1 MSKETDTTLD
11 AIDSDPVHRVR
22 LNPSEADLSL
32 AKAQKIADR
41 TRKQGL
47 EGGYKVWLDTE
58 VEVRKDALGRE
69 HKVVWKVLCWEGE
82 PVRLPGGWKF
92 IAVVEWLGDTPITRT
107 MPGYEGEMIDRE
119 WIAESYCDH
128 CQTKR
133 RRKHVVVVEDA
144 EGTRKRVGST
154 CCRDY
159 LGWDFRPTF
168 LPDPSDS
175 DDDFGGGAVPWTIST
190 HYLLT
195 LAAMMARGFG
205 WVSAANARDHGGAS
219 TADLVRQY
227 LFGRGKSLEGLL
239 KEMRERGVEPSEQDD
254 LDVER
259 ALAWVAEQKPDSE
272 YIANLQAA
280 LAQETTRTKE
290 IGIVVSAVPV
300 ALKALDRKAEQ
311 AAAAKAEG
319 LVEEQFAPDKTR
331 VTVTVKCVGVTA
343 WDGDYG
349 TTYNHTFVG
358 EGHRF
363 QWKTGTQCLNKGE
376 EYTLTGTVKE
386 SREWEG
392 KVYTVLTRCKIN

>member
-1 MSKETDTTLD
+1 MTEIPTLD
-11 AIDSDPVHRVR
+11 DIDLDPVHRVR
-22 LNPSEADLSL
+22 VDPYEAELSL
-32 AKAQKIADR
+32 EKAQRIADR

-47 EGGYKVWLDTE
+47 EGGYKVWLETE
-58 VEVRKDALGRE
+58 IEVRKDALGRE
-69 HKVVWKVLCWEGE
+69 HKIIWKTVCWEGE

-92 IAVVEWLGDTPITRT
+92 IAVVEWLGDSPITRM
-107 MPGYEGEMIDRE
+107 MPDYEGEMIDRE

-128 CQTKR
+128 CNTKR
-133 RRKHVVVVEDA
+133 RRKHVIVVEDP
-144 EGTRKRVGST
+144 EGNRKRVGST
-154 CCRDY
+154 CCKDY
-159 LGWDFRPTF
+159 LGWAFRPTF

-175 DDDFGGGAVPWTIST
+175 DDEIGGGAAPWATGT

-205 WVSAANARDHGGAS
+205 WVSAAQAREQGGVTS
-219 TADLVRQY
+219 TADRVRLY
-227 LFGRGKSLEGLL
+227 LFGKGKPLDGLL
-239 KEMRERGVEPSEQDD
+239 TEMRHRGVKPSEQDD
-254 LDVER
+254 IDVEK
-259 ALAWVAEQKPDSE
+259 ALAWVAEQQPNSE

-331 VTVTVKCVGVTA
+331 VTVTVKCVAVSA

-349 TTYNHTFVG
+349 TTYNHTFIG

-363 QWKTGTQCLNKGE
+363 QWKTGTQCLDKGE

-386 SREWEG
+386 SREWQG